1 MTSDHAPR
9 SLRLADWLWS
19 GARELQTREPTA
31 PQRAATLD
39 AMRASFASRP
49 TTARKGLSRWWLAGP
64 ALCAGALLTC
74 VGLLSLAPPGESG
87 AVVARGSDFIVLVS
101 AERWAA
107 YQSGGSNTAW
117 LVPTDVPRE
126 RLALLGLPYDPGAA
140 AEPVHAE
147 LLIHASGDVL
157 AMRVLP

>member
-1 MTSDHAPR
+1 MTSDDAPR
-9 SLRLADWLWS
+9 FIRLADWLWS
-19 GARELQTREPTA
+19 GARELQERHPTQA
-31 PQRAATLD
+31 QQMATLD
-39 AMRASFASRP
+39 AMRASFASRQAATRRP
-49 TTARKGLSRWWLAGP
+49 RWRWWLAGP
-64 ALCAGALLTC
+64 GLCAAALMAC

-107 YQSGGSNTAW
+107 YQSGGTNTAW

-140 AEPVHAE
+140 AEPVHTE